1 MLGDI
6 KFSKNRN
13 STTGVIMSTKL
24 HQIIA
29 VEKGVK
35 QRVEKNVTAL
45 YQEMQKP
52 VLFEGMA
59 KAYEKRDEAGEDFPD
74 ERQLVQRNASE
85 MMAEIAAQCTELWD
99 IVAQKDQAN
108 CLAKADVVVDG
119 AVLLQQVPATHLLFL
134 EKQLVD
140 MQTAIGTL
148 PVLDAAYAWTPDPAS
163 GNFKSEVVKTTKMKK
178 VNKPLVLYPA
188 TEQHPAQTQLV
199 TEDVQ
204 TGTWN
209 TVKYSGAIM
218 MQRKKE
224 LLRRVR
230 ELIKAVKF
238 AREEANSVEVP
249 KTQVGKALFGY
260 LLS

>member
-1 MLGDI
+1 
-6 KFSKNRN
+6 
-13 STTGVIMSTKL
+13 MSTKL

-35 QRVEKNVTAL
+35 QRVEKNITTL

-52 VLFEGMA
+52 SLFEGMA
-59 KAYEKRDEAGEDFPD
+59 KQYDKRDADGEDFPD
-74 ERQLVQRNASE
+74 ERQLVQRNAAE
-85 MMAEIAAQCTELWD
+85 MLAEISAQCTELWD

-108 CLAKADVVVDG
+108 CLAKADVVVNG
-119 AVLLQQVPATHLLFL
+119 EVLLHDVPATHLLFL

-140 MQTAIGTL
+140 MQTAIGAL
-148 PVLDAAYAWTPDPAS
+148 PVLDPAYSWAEDKAS

-178 VNKPLVLYPA
+178 VQKPLVLYPA

-204 TGTWN
+204 IGTWN
-209 TVKYSGAIM
+209 TVKYSGAVT

-224 LLRRVR
+224 LQGRIR

-249 KTQVGKALFGY
+249 KAQVGAALFGY
-260 LLS
+260 LLK